1 MQSRRCVP
9 AMIGSELEHSGALG
23 GVCTAPPWT
32 AVPRGRSV
40 RDWAARGCSLC
51 RAKPNAGGGRCRV
64 CCFEAA
70 EVALMRCYAWREV

>member
-23 GVCTAPPWT
+23 GVCKAPPWT

-40 RDWAARGCSLC
+40 RDWAARGCTRKNDDFEQPLAAEDLGKC
-51 RAKPNAGGGRCRV
+51 GGRAR
-64 CCFEAA
+64 FASPA
-70 EVALMRCYAWREV
+70 